1 MAEGDD
7 VRELT
12 VLFIDL
18 AGFTALTEAHG
29 DNHAA
34 DLAIRFSE
42 FVDQELATSDRLVKT
57 IGDAVLV
64 VSAGPSSGL
73 ALGARILERIEQEPN
88 FPIPRTA
95 IHHGP
100 VVERRGDVFG
110 ATVNLT
116 ARIAAQAYGG
126 QVLGTDVIAEQARRQ
141 GVDVVDLGGFVLK
154 NVASEVELF
163 EIHIGP
169 RVRGA
174 VVDPVCRMRV
184 ERDDAVGRLRVDG
197 VDHWF
202 CSLECASK
210 FLRAAAAD

>member
-1 MAEGDD
+1 MVGADNSG
-7 VRELT
+7 ELT

-29 DNHAA
+29 DDHAA
-34 DLAIRFSE
+34 DLAVRFSE
-42 FVDQELATSDRLVKT
+42 LVQEELASSDRLVKT

-64 VSAGPSSGL
+64 LSSDPSTGL
-73 ALGARILERIEQEPN
+73 ALAGRILERIEQEQH
-88 FPIPRTA
+88 FPVPRTA

-100 VVERRGDVFG
+100 IVERGDDVFG
-110 ATVNLT
+110 ATVNLA

-126 QVLGTDVIAEQARRQ
+126 QVLGTDVVAARAREE
-141 GVDVVDLGGFVLK
+141 GVDVVDLGAFALK
-154 NVASEVELF
+154 NIASEVALF

-174 VVDPVCRMRV
+174 VVDPICRMRI

-202 CSLECASK
+202 CSLECAAT
-210 FLRAAAAD
+210 FLREVGLM